1 MTQEKKNSAE
11 EAQVIEETTTQT
23 PQSNNNKK
31 DNRPWYKKHGKK
43 ILLGLGLLAEG
54 VIFYNSGKK
63 SGRIEGFKIGREV
76 GHSDGQARQIF
87 KQRGMSEEFR
97 NDFDKSRGI
106 ITENSDKNAEAIHEF
121 CTRVKKEG
129 AAANEAAKA

>member
-11 EAQVIEETTTQT
+11 EAQVIEETT
-23 PQSNNNKK
+23 QSNNKKK
-31 DNRPWYKKHGKK
+31 DNRPWYRKHLGK
-43 ILLGLGLLAEG
+43 ILLGAGVVAEA
-54 VIFYNSGKK
+54 VICYNSGKK
-63 SGRIEGFKIGREV
+63 SGRIEGFKAGREV

-87 KQRGMSEEFR
+87 KQRRMSEEFR

>member
-1 MTQEKKNSAE
+1 MTEERKNNAE
-11 EAQVIEETTTQT
+11 EAQIIEETQ
-23 PQSNNNKK
+23 PQGNNKKK
-31 DNRPWYKKHGKK
+31 DNRPWYRKHLGK
-43 ILLGLGLLAEG
+43 ILLGAGVVAEA
-54 VIFYNSGKK
+54 VICYNSGKK
-63 SGRIEGFKIGREV
+63 SGRIEGYKIGREV

-87 KQRGMSEEFR
+87 KQRRMSEEFR

>member
-11 EAQVIEETTTQT
+11 EAQVIEETQQT
-23 PQSNNNKK
+23 PQSDNKK
-31 DNRPWYKKHGKK
+31 DNRPWYRKHGKK
-43 ILLGLGLLAEG
+43 ILLSLGLLAEG
-54 VIFYNSGKK
+54 IICYNSGKK
-63 SGRIEGFKIGREV
+63 SGRIEGFKVGREV

-87 KQRGMSEEFR
+87 KQRRMSEEFR
-97 NDFDKSRGI
+97 KDFDESRGI
-106 ITENSDKNAEAIHEF
+106 ITENSDKHAEAIHEF

>member
-1 MTQEKKNSAE
+1 MTEERKNSAE
-11 EAQVIEETTTQT
+11 EAQVITEETQQT
-23 PQSNNNKK
+23 PQSNNKK

-54 VIFYNSGKK
+54 IVCYNSGKK

-87 KQRGMSEEFR
+87 KQRRMSEEFR
-97 NDFDKSRGI
+97 KDFDESRGI
-106 ITENSDKNAEAIHEF
+106 ITENSDRNAEAIHEF

-129 AAANEAAKA
+129 AASSEAKA

>member
-1 MTQEKKNSAE
+1 MTEERKNNAE

-23 PQSNNNKK
+23 PQSNNKKK
-31 DNRPWYKKHGKK
+31 DNRPWYKKHLGK
-43 ILLGLGLLAEG
+43 ILFGATVVAEA
-54 VIFYNSGKK
+54 VICYNSGKK
-63 SGRIEGFKIGREV
+63 SGRIEGFKEGREV

-87 KQRGMSEEFR
+87 KQRRMSEEFR

>member
-1 MTQEKKNSAE
+1 MTEERKNSAE
-11 EAQVIEETTTQT
+11 EAQVIEETQQT

-31 DNRPWYKKHGKK
+31 DNRPWYKKHSKK

-54 VIFYNSGKK
+54 IICYNSGKK
-63 SGRIEGFKIGREV
+63 SGRIEGFKEGREV
-76 GHSDGQARQIF
+76 GHHDGQARQIF
-87 KQRGMSEEFR
+87 KQRRMSEEFR

-121 CTRVKKEG
+121 CTKVKKEG

>member
-1 MTQEKKNSAE
+1 MTQEKKNNAE
-11 EAQVIEETTTQT
+11 EAQVIEETT
-23 PQSNNNKK
+23 QSNNKKKDK
-31 DNRPWYKKHGKK
+31 DNRPWYRKHLGK
-43 ILLGLGLLAEG
+43 ILLGAAAVAEA
-54 VIFYNSGKK
+54 VICYNSGKNA
-63 SGRIEGFKIGREV
+63 GRSEGFKIGREV

-87 KQRGMSEEFR
+87 KQRRMSEEFR

>member
-11 EAQVIEETTTQT
+11 EAQVIEETQ
-23 PQSNNNKK
+23 PQGNNNKK
-31 DNRPWYKKHGKK
+31 DNRPWYRKHGKK

-54 VIFYNSGKK
+54 IICYNSGKK
-63 SGRIEGFKIGREV
+63 SGRIEGFKTGREV

-87 KQRGMSEEFR
+87 KQRRMSEEFR
-97 NDFDKSRGI
+97 NDFDRSRGI

-129 AAANEAAKA
+129 ATVNEAAKA